1 MVDVVFSWAYFAT
14 GPAGKSEIHAN
25 CWCSLLGSD
34 CTNNWHPQ
42 ILHNKRF
49 SSHETGNNFSIKAA
63 TPILRGFWGSNR
75 FILTTSLQKNSI
87 SKIAATP
94 FRIPIEMSM
103 DWMWLETTPPSKFPR
118 GIIHEAILSVKVV
131 TLPRTLSSIW
141 HGDIFSWAAN
151 YRQWT
156 VRINWRLGQSVYRPA
171 GAATRV

>member
-63 TPILRGFWGSNR
+63 TPIDRAAF
-75 FILTTSLQKNSI
+75 FICK
-87 SKIAATP
+87 
-94 FRIPIEMSM
+94 
-103 DWMWLETTPPSKFPR
+103 
-118 GIIHEAILSVKVV
+118 
-131 TLPRTLSSIW
+131 
-141 HGDIFSWAAN
+141 GDNFLADITN
-151 YRQWT
+151 Y
-156 VRINWRLGQSVYRPA
+156 L
-171 GAATRV
+171 